1 MPLCTLLC
9 LTGFANAMVVVMR
22 NVLSSDAPI
31 WELLQ
36 GGILAYEGLQG
47 NVLVIGVKV
56 HWNAAGL
63 RPLSLKAI
71 VSQKKSDT
79 GRLFCLS
86 S

>member
-1 MPLCTLLC
+1 MCCHPMPH
-9 LTGFANAMVVVMR
+9 
-22 NVLSSDAPI
+22 I

-63 RPLSLKAI
+63 QPLSLKVI
-71 VSQKKSDT
+71 VSQKKE
-79 GRLFCLS
+79 
-86 S
+86 

>member
-1 MPLCTLLC
+1 MCCHPMPH
-9 LTGFANAMVVVMR
+9 
-22 NVLSSDAPI
+22 I

-63 RPLSLKAI
+63 RPLSLKVI
-71 VSQKKSDT
+71 VSQKKERYWAFVLPFILNCFFSWVKW
-79 GRLFCLS
+79 
-86 S
+86 

>member
-1 MPLCTLLC
+1 MPH
-9 LTGFANAMVVVMR
+9 
-22 NVLSSDAPI
+22 I

-71 VSQKKSDT
+71 VSQKRVIL
-79 GRLFCLS
+79 GVCFAFHLELLFFLGQVVKKGLLFLCIREKQA
-86 S
+86 